1 MIEEDF
7 RRSRRRNGE
16 GSIYQRQKDGLWV
29 GAAYVLTSAGVHRR
43 KVDPP
48 RRATSATAALNPSV

>member
-7 RRSRRRNGE
+7 RRPRRRNGE

-29 GAAYVLTSAGVHRR
+29 GAAYVLTLGRR
-43 KVDPP
+43 PSTEGSIHLVAQP
-48 RRATSATAALNPSV
+48 RRQQR